1 LTHDSAHH
9 WGDQDFA
16 PGRSHRDVFREVDP
30 GRCHVPGRTLIP
42 ASHCGASVNSQLA
55 HKERIM
61 QTVKLNNGVEIPIL
75 GFGVFQIIDPNECE
89 RNVIDAIQTGYSH
102 IDTAAS
108 YQNEEAVGRG
118 IQQSGVAREKL
129 FITTKLWIQS
139 NGYEGTLKA
148 LENSL
153 KRLQLDYIDLYLIH
167 QPLGDVYGEWRAME
181 DLYQQGKVR
190 AIGVSNFYPDRIMDL
205 MIHNKIT
212 PAVNQIEVNPF
223 QQQIET
229 QKFLLDNSVQVEAW
243 APFAE
248 GRNNIFQNE
257 FLLSIAAK
265 YQKSVAQVILRWLVQ
280 RGIIALAKS
289 THKER
294 MLENISVFDFEL
306 SAEDMAAMTTLDTKT
321 SSFFDHR
328 DPDKV
333 KWLGNRKLD
342 V

>member
-1 LTHDSAHH
+1 
-9 WGDQDFA
+9 
-16 PGRSHRDVFREVDP
+16 
-30 GRCHVPGRTLIP
+30 
-42 ASHCGASVNSQLA
+42 
-55 HKERIM
+55 M
-61 QTVKLNNGVEIPIL
+61 QNVKLNNGIEIPIL
-75 GFGVFQIIDPNECE
+75 GFGVFQITDPAECE
-89 RNVIDAIQTGYSH
+89 RSVVDAIQIGYSH

-118 IQQSGVAREKL
+118 IKQSGVAREKL

-148 LENSL
+148 FENSL

-167 QPLGDVYGEWRAME
+167 QPFGDVYGEWRAME
-181 DLYQQGKVR
+181 ELYQHGKVR
-190 AIGVSNFYPDRIMDL
+190 AIGVSNFPPDRIMDL

-212 PAVNQIEVNPF
+212 PSVNQIEVNPF

-229 QKFLLDNSVQVEAW
+229 QKFSLDNSVQVEAW

-248 GRNNIFQNE
+248 GKNNIFQNE
-257 FLLSIAAK
+257 ILLTIAAK
-265 YQKSVAQVILRWLVQ
+265 HQKSVAQVILRWLVQ

-289 THKER
+289 TRKER
-294 MLENISVFDFEL
+294 MMENISVFDFEL
-306 SAEDMAAMTTLDTKT
+306 SVEDMASMTTLDTKT

-328 DPDKV
+328 NPDMV
-333 KWLGNRKLD
+333 KWLGSRKLD

>member
-1 LTHDSAHH
+1 
-9 WGDQDFA
+9 
-16 PGRSHRDVFREVDP
+16 
-30 GRCHVPGRTLIP
+30 
-42 ASHCGASVNSQLA
+42 
-55 HKERIM
+55 M
-61 QTVKLNNGVEIPIL
+61 QNVKLNNGVEIPIL
-75 GFGVFQIIDPNECE
+75 GFGVFQISDPAECE
-89 RNVIDAIQTGYSH
+89 RSVVDAIQAGYSH

-108 YQNEEAVGRG
+108 YKNEEAVGRG
-118 IQQSGVAREKL
+118 IKQSGVAREKL

-148 LENSL
+148 FDNSL
-153 KRLQLDYIDLYLIH
+153 KRLQLDTIDLYLIH
-167 QPLGDVYGEWRAME
+167 QPFGDVYGEWRAME
-181 DLYQQGKVR
+181 ELYQQGKVR
-190 AIGVSNFYPDRIMDL
+190 AIGVSNFQPDRVMDL

-223 QQQIET
+223 QQQIDT
-229 QKFLLDNSVQVEAW
+229 QKFLQDNSVQVEAW

-257 FLLSIAAK
+257 ILLSIAEK
-265 YQKSVAQVILRWLVQ
+265 HNKSVAQVILRWLVQ

-289 THKER
+289 TRKER
-294 MLENISVFDFEL
+294 MIENISVFDFDL
-306 SAEDMAAMTTLDTKT
+306 SGEDVAAITTLDTKT

-328 DPDKV
+328 NPEMV